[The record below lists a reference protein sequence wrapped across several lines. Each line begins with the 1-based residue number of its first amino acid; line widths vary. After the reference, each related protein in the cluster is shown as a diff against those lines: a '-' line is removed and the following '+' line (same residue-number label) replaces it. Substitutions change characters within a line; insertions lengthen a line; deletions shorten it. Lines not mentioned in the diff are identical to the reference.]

1 MLGQE
6 RLLSTVDRLL
16 KHSAPA
22 LTIIVGPESSGKG
35 EVAKYIAK
43 KLNASFTDC
52 GIKADDVRKTINTAY
67 RQSRSAV
74 YMFSNAD
81 KMSPTAK
88 NALLKVTEE
97 PPRQAH
103 FVLTLTDVNNTL
115 ETLRSRGTVLYMQAY
130 TPADILKYCKS
141 SNFRFTEEELA
152 ILQEICVTP
161 GEVEQFK
168 DGGVADFYSFVETVA
183 NYVKTVSTANAL
195 KIGTKLKIK
204 DTDTDWDIALFM
216 RTLMLVYGNR
226 MKENPS
232 VESFQCVKIVS
243 KYLSQL
249 RVNGINKAATVDT
262 LILELRSVDNEA
274 T

>member
-6 RLLSTVDRLL
+6 RLLSTIDRLL
-16 KHSAPA
+16 KRSAPA

-35 EVAKYIAK
+35 EVAKYIAS
-43 KLNASFTDC
+43 KLNASFADC
-52 GIKADDVRKTINTAY
+52 GIKADDVRKTISTAY
-67 RQSRSAV
+67 KQGRPAV
-74 YMFSNAD
+74 YTFSDAD

-130 TPADILKYCKS
+130 TPADILKYCKL
-141 SNFRFTEEELA
+141 SNFKLTEEELG

-168 DGGVADFYSFVETVA
+168 NGGVTDFYSFVETVA
-183 NYVKTVSTANAL
+183 DHVDTVSTANAL

-204 DTDTDWDIALFM
+204 DTDTGWDVALFM
-216 RTLMLVYGNR
+216 RTLMLVYNNR
-226 MKENPS
+226 MKDKPS
-232 VESFQCVKIVS
+232 AKWFRCVRTVS
-243 KYLSQL
+243 KYHSQL
-249 RVNGINKAATVDT
+249 KVNGINKAATVDM
-262 LILELRSVDNEA
+262 LILELRSVDDETA
-274 T
+274 